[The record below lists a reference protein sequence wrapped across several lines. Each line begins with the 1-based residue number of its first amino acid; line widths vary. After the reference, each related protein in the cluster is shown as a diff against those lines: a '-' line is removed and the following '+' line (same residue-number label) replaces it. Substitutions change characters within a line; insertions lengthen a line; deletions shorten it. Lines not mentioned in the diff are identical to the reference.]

1 LSPILS
7 LGESS
12 EFTEKKLGEGTLAV
26 WELVALPA
34 DATVTRVTLVPFRGE
49 RLAFAWKGGAFLLP
63 EDSVRPGES
72 VSQAIDRIGLE
83 QAGLIELTPEHLG
96 HFRCRATSYQT
107 ELAPGTITYQALY
120 GVAVGGLADF
130 PAIPGFERRMARQRD
145 LMALLR
151 DRYFEVAPE
160 YMKAL
165 DKYII
170 QRLRDQA
177 AVGTQA

>member
-1 LSPILS
+1 VSPILS

-12 EFTEKKLGEGTLAV
+12 DFTEKKLGEGTLAV
-26 WELVALPA
+26 WEMGELPA

-49 RLAFAWKGGAFLLP
+49 RLALAWKDGAFLLP
-63 EDSVRPGES
+63 EDSLRPGET
-72 VSQAIDRIGLE
+72 VSQAIERVGLD
-83 QAGLIELTPEHLG
+83 QAGIIELTPEHLG
-96 HFRCRATSYQT
+96 HFRCRATSYQA
-107 ELAPGTITYQALY
+107 ELPPGTITYRALY
-120 GVAVGGLADF
+120 GVDVGGLADF
-130 PAIPGFERRMARQRD
+130 PAVPGFERRMARSRD

-160 YMKAL
+160 YMKTL

-177 AVGTQA
+177 AVET